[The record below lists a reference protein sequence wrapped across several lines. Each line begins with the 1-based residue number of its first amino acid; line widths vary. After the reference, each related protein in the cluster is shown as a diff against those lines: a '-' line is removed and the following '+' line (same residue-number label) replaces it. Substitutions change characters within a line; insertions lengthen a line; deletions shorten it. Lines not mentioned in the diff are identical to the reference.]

1 MRGRL
6 GLAGMLAA
14 AIAGPAVAAP
24 AIDVDR
30 QDLSSALRL
39 LARQSGA
46 ELLFASSL
54 TAGKRS
60 GQARGRM
67 SVEAALDRLLEGT
80 GLVARRTADGVYVLA
95 PAPSAT
101 APPASDAVTTVPEIL
116 VLGRR
121 ALNGDLRRLENGVQ
135 PYVVHTADEIAL
147 SQAGEAGSFLRDRV
161 LADAAAVSPA
171 QARPGAAR
179 SELDLLG
186 LGPSQTLV
194 LVDGRRLPRLPG
206 LDGSFFRQPDINALP
221 LGAIERI
228 ETIPASAGGIYGLG
242 ALGGVVNIVL
252 RRDQDGGEVTAIG
265 GLSSRG
271 DAGQGRLEARLGFS
285 PDGGRT
291 QVSAGVSTSTREPLR
306 VIQRDFTTRYRAKS
320 DGRTPSEV
328 LSAAADGRNVM
339 SYTGQPLVTDAGV
352 NLGSNVTT
360 LPLRYAAGDFQRLAL
375 QGAGALSR
383 GLGPDASSGDAS
395 LLNGARST
403 AITASVRRA
412 LFGVETYLDFLHL
425 ENEGEGLTGPN
436 SRAYF
441 VSASAPTN
449 PFQQDILVSV
459 PFASYDQKNQER
471 TLAQRLTA
479 GAIIEAPLGWRM
491 NLDASTGVGQVR
503 LKQRL
508 HQPEPDLN
516 YSFVW
521 GEEGLNRPVIEPF
534 GDYDAL
540 QSVLDLYR
548 GDALKRTRQSNRFS
562 NLAVRAAGPAIQL
575 PAGSANLTIAAD
587 LRDERIGDVVETTSQ
602 GDQTSSTHTLVG
614 ARQKVASLYAEANA
628 PIFRR
633 DHAPP
638 GLAGLELQ
646 ASVRLDDSRAW
657 APALAMT
664 SNPPLVRSRHE
675 VWTWTAGARVF
686 PAKAV
691 MLRFS
696 AATGALAPTASE
708 LITSRLTL
716 PGIFYAD
723 PGRPGDTVGSGRP
736 FIYMFGSSPALK
748 PERAESASVG
758 MVIQPPGSNLRA
770 SLDYTRVLKRDGFY
784 GLTGELSMG
793 YLLANP
799 ELGRVSRAPLTA
811 ADIARGYTVG
821 RVLEIDGR
829 AMNSAKLETQLVSG
843 ELRHGFAAAGGR
855 LDLRGSV
862 VWQPSFRR
870 KLLPG
875 EAWTALTGDYQA
887 PLEWRGY
894 GGATWRRGAWT
905 LAASAQFDGAF
916 RTPTGYGEVR
926 TVPAQVYFDLAGGW
940 RTGDSEVRLGVRNL
954 FDKSPSIF
962 ETSVGDYNTYADPR
976 RRRFELALSRRF

>member
-6 GLAGMLAA
+6 GLASVLAA
-14 AIAGPAVAAP
+14 AIAAPAVAAP

-30 QDLSSALRL
+30 QDLSSALRQ

-46 ELLFASSL
+46 EFLFASGL

-60 GQARGRM
+60 GRARGRM

-95 PAPSAT
+95 SAPSAT
-101 APPASDAVTTVPEIL
+101 AAPASDAVTTVPEIL

-135 PYVVHTADEIAL
+135 PYAVHTTEEIAL

-186 LGPSQTLV
+186 LGPNQTLV

-252 RRDQDGGEVTAIG
+252 RRDHEGGEATAIA

-291 QVSAGVSTSTREPLR
+291 EVSAGFSTSTREPLR

-320 DGRTPSEV
+320 DARTAYEV
-328 LSAAADGRNVM
+328 LSAASDGRNVM

-352 NLGSNVTT
+352 SLGSNLTT
-360 LPLRYAAGDFQRLAL
+360 LPLRYAPGDFQRLAL

-403 AITASVRRA
+403 AITASIRRA

-425 ENEGEGLTGPN
+425 ETEGEGLTSPV
-436 SRAYF
+436 SRSYF
-441 VSASAPTN
+441 VGADAPTN

-459 PFASYDQKNQER
+459 PFDSYDQKNQER
-471 TLAQRLTA
+471 TLVQRLTA
-479 GAIIEAPLGWRM
+479 GAIIEAPRGWRV
-491 NLDASTGVGQVR
+491 NLDASTGVGKVR
-503 LKQRL
+503 VKQHRRST
-508 HQPEPDLN
+508 QPDLN

-521 GEEGLNRPVIEPF
+521 GEEGLNRPVIDPF
-534 GDYDAL
+534 ADYDAL
-540 QSVLDLYR
+540 QSVLGLYR
-548 GDALKRTRQSNRFS
+548 VDSIKRIRQSNRFS
-562 NLAVRAAGPAIQL
+562 NLSARAAGPAIQL
-575 PAGSANLTIAAD
+575 PAGPANLTLAAD
-587 LRDERIGDVVETTSQ
+587 WRDERIGDVVEATVL
-602 GDQTSSTHTLVG
+602 GDQAISDHTLVG
-614 ARQKVASLYAEANA
+614 ARQTVASLYAEANA
-628 PIFRR
+628 PIFR
-633 DHAPP
+633 HENAPP

-646 ASVRLDDSRAW
+646 ASIRLDDSKAW
-657 APALAMT
+657 APALAMIED
-664 SNPPLVRSRHE
+664 PPLVRSRHE
-675 VWTWTAGARVF
+675 VWTWTAGARAF
-686 PAKAV
+686 PVEAV
-691 MLRFS
+691 MLRAS

-708 LITSRLTL
+708 LITSRLTI
-716 PGIFYAD
+716 PGILYAD
-723 PGRPGDTVGSGRP
+723 PGRPGDTVGSGRY
-736 FIYMFGSSPALK
+736 FVYMYGSSPALK
-748 PERAESASVG
+748 PERAESVTVG
-758 MVIQPPGSNLRA
+758 MVVQPPGSSLRA
-770 SLDYTRVLKRDGFY
+770 SLDYTRLLKRDGFY
-784 GLTGELSMG
+784 GLTGELSMS

-799 ELGRVSRAPLTA
+799 QLGRVSRAPPTA

-829 AMNSAKLETQLVSG
+829 AMNSAKLETELVSG

-870 KLLPG
+870 KLRPG
-875 EAWTALTGDYQA
+875 EGWTALTGDYQA

-905 LAASAQFDGAF
+905 LAASAQFDGTF
-916 RTPTGYGEVR
+916 RTPSGYGEVR
-926 TVPAQVYFDLAGGW
+926 TVPAQVYVDLAGAW
-940 RTGDSEVRLGVRNL
+940 RTGASEIRLGVRNL
-954 FDKSPSIF
+954 FDRSPSIF
-962 ETSVGDYNTYADPR
+962 KNGVGDYNTYADPR